1 MRRNKT
7 FISSKYYTM
16 LAGGTLTSLLV
27 TAVLMADTFIA
38 GLMLGEAGVAGVNL
52 VMPIYSLASFFALMF
67 SLGVPILYNHN
78 VGAFKKE
85 EADRTFGTG
94 LLNTIVIGGILLLLL
109 LLFGDSYLRFYGAS
123 PEIYEMAKG
132 YLKWIRFVIML
143 TPVNSLLSG
152 MVYADGDE
160 TVSAVAD
167 LIWVIKLFEGQS
179 V

>member
-1 MRRNKT
+1 
-7 FISSKYYTM
+7 
-16 LAGGTLTSLLV
+16 
-27 TAVLMADTFIA
+27 
-38 GLMLGEAGVAGVNL
+38 
-52 VMPIYSLASFFALMF
+52 
-67 SLGVPILYNHN
+67 
-78 VGAFKKE
+78 
-85 EADRTFGTG
+85 
-94 LLNTIVIGGILLLLL
+94 
-109 LLFGDSYLRFYGAS
+109 
-123 PEIYEMAKG
+123 MAKG